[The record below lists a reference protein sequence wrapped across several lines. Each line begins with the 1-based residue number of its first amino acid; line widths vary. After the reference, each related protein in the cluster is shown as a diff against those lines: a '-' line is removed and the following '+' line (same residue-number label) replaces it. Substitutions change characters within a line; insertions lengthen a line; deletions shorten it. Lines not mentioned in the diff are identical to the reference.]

1 MMKMWIE
8 SDRKLALLAKKEI
21 VVDGRDAHTPYTQ
34 AQSLDGRLVE
44 NNISSATNDTIP
56 QTPKKSQ
63 ATTNT
68 LMKEMLK
75 MQESISSIPRASFFL
90 KDDTKD
96 NSQKEEAL
104 QKHKQRLKKQ

>member
-1 MMKMWIE
+1 MMKRWVE

-75 MQESISSIPRASFFL
+75 MQESISLISRAKDFL

-96 NSQKEEAL
+96 NLQKEEAL

>member
-1 MMKMWIE
+1 MKMWVE

-56 QTPKKSQ
+56 QPSKESQ
-63 ATTNT
+63 A
-68 LMKEMLK
+68 
-75 MQESISSIPRASFFL
+75 ISKPIYKLR
-90 KDDTKD
+90 K
-96 NSQKEEAL
+96 
-104 QKHKQRLKKQ
+104 R